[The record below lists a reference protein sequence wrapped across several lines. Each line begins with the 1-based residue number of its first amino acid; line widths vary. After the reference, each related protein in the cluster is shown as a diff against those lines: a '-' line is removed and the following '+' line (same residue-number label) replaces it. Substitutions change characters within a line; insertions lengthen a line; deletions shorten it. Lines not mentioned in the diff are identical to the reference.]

1 MSGEGLTV
9 EINYRTL
16 QTITAPIFVVTISR
30 KDGFIC
36 YDTST
41 ASLGL
46 NNADV
51 RGQGTVRLRLERLDL
66 MGGEYFLDVGVFTQ
80 DWSYA
85 YDYHWHVYPLKVI
98 SEGNEKGV
106 IRPPHQWEL
115 F

>member
-9 EINYRTL
+9 EINYRAL

-46 NNADV
+46 NNADAH
-51 RGQGTVRLRLERLDL
+51 GQGTVRLRLERLDL
-66 MGGEYFLDVGVFTQ
+66 MGGEYYLDVGVFTQ

-85 YDYHWHVYPLKVI
+85 YDYHWHVYPLNVT
-98 SEGNEKGV
+98 SEGIEKGV
-106 IRPPHQWEL
+106 IRPPHQWE
-115 F
+115 FF